1 MRNTFDGPPDHTFQ
15 GLRIAFLA
23 IVIVLLF
30 LTTRFVGVAGTPQSG
45 HGADR
50 AQLATAH
57 GGL

>member
-1 MRNTFDGPPDHTFQ
+1 VQ

-23 IVIVLLF
+23 IVIALLF

-45 HGADR
+45 HGADQGDLR
-50 AQLATAH
+50 AHAQPAAAH